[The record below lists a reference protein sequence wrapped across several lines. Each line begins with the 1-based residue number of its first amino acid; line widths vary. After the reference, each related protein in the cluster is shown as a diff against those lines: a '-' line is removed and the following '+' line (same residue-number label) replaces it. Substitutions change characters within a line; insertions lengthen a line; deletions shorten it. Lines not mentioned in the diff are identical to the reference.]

1 MEQAL
6 TWAAWT
12 GVGVLAIGAG
22 VVGWRLWI
30 WLGEKI
36 GTQRRD
42 QLADAVVKV
51 ATFAVTQLYPLIRQ
65 YGWNSPEVRH
75 KAIQISLD
83 SIEEKFPDA
92 VKTAKKMGVD
102 LAIPMGRNIV
112 MDQIDR
118 VLPEVIA
125 KVADSPASPPK
136 ELTTEVIAGGG
147 HIVGVAREILNP

>member
-1 MEQAL
+1 MESVL
-6 TWAAWT
+6 TWAALAGCAIA
-12 GVGVLAIGAG
+12 GVGILLFGAKAW
-22 VVGWRLWI
+22 V

-36 GTQRRD
+36 TVQRRD

-51 ATFAVTQLYPLIRQ
+51 TMFAVTQLYPLIRQ
-65 YGWNSPEVRH
+65 YGWNSAEVRH
-75 KAIQISLD
+75 KAIQIGLD
-83 SIEEKFPDA
+83 SIGEKFPDA

-102 LAIPMGRNIV
+102 LAVAEGRNIV

-125 KVADSPASPPK
+125 KVAESPASPPK

-147 HIVGVAREILNP
+147 HLVGVAQAIIKP